1 MPTLIV
7 KILYFLF
14 ILFLMGC
21 TVTFIIYFSQL
32 AMILFVILLYGFLL
46 YIIWTFVSD
55 YIDRKREG

>member
-21 TVTFIIYFSQL
+21 IATFIIYFSQL

-55 YIDRKREG
+55 YIDQKREG